1 MFLWILIIVSAST
14 SFYFMDMG
22 SDEYTFSQI
31 CPIIFAVSIIVAIMK
46 ISNLKGGSS
55 SSGGY
60 DSSSGGWSGGGD
72 CGGGGDGGC

>member
-1 MFLWILIIVSAST
+1 MFLWILIVASAST
-14 SFYFMDMG
+14 SFYFIDMG

-31 CPIIFAVSIIVAIMK
+31 CPIIFAVSVIVAFMN

-72 CGGGGDGGC
+72 CGGGDGGC